1 MYSALIKKKRY
12 RVVLDIEAYD
22 DLDIK
27 NLSWDEILKLEGD
40 ECVYAQVKDYE
51 DLY

>member
-1 MYSALIKKKRY
+1 MYPTIQKKRY

-22 DLDIK
+22 DLDLL
-27 NLSWDEILKLEGD
+27 NLDWSEVLKLEGD
-40 ECVYAQVKDYE
+40 ECVYSSVKDYD